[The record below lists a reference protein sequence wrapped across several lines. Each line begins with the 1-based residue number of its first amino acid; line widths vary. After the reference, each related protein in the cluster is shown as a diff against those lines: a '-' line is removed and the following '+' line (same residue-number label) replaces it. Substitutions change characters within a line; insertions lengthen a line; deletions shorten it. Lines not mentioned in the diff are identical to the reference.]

1 MEKFDIN
8 RPFDKISFSRI
19 KKYPGQIFALLFV
32 FLLIAGISIG
42 IGLINPSFLYLT
54 IPLTALPA
62 LFSLQVSI
70 NFLIEGRGISN
81 KASFGFFL
89 SYFSS
94 QFKGCYRV
102 VLTFFKSLLVYVVF
116 SLIVAISYYYIAINV
131 SPTFKESL
139 DQVASLLQNDGFNSI
154 EKLFENNDL
163 LLFYHFSQGIPLLFS
178 SLYFCHNILL
188 NSLNVHI
195 RSRVGSVSPSALNSL
210 FSFMVRSDKKLFY
223 WSFVK
228 RNWPGY
234 LFYGIGFILGYLLSF
249 FLFPNMPT
257 FAICF
262 ALFFAIFFLCFY
274 LPFTFISS
282 DLFIRNNDQNI
293 KKFFIEF
300 SLKSLEELKKTSIF
314 TNEQINEAFKN
325 IKEVEKS
332 LDDAKKEQNED
343 KEEKD
348 SIDSKKVDN
357 DSSNNNPNGNEK
369 E

>member
-1 MEKFDIN
+1 MEKFNIN
-8 RPFDKISFSRI
+8 KPFDEASFSRI
-19 KKYPGQIFALLFV
+19 KQYPGQIFALLFV
-32 FLLIAGISIG
+32 FPLISSASIG

-54 IPLTALPA
+54 IPLIILPS
-62 LFSLQVSI
+62 LFSLQVSL

-81 KASFGFFL
+81 KASFNFFL
-89 SYFSS
+89 SYYSP

-102 VLTFFKSLLVYVVF
+102 ILTFLKSLLVSLVF
-116 SLIVAISYYYIAINV
+116 SLVATLGYYFIAISV
-131 SPTFKESL
+131 SPAFKESI
-139 DQVASLLQNDGFNSI
+139 DQIMSLMQSEGLNSFN
-154 EKLFENNDL
+154 KFFENRDFL
-163 LLFYHFSQGIPLLFS
+163 IFYHFSQGVPLLFS

-195 RSRVGSVSPSALNSL
+195 RSRVGSSSSSALNSL

-234 LFYGIGFILGYLLSF
+234 LFYALGFISGYIFSVF
-249 FLFPNMPT
+249 VFPSYPT

-262 ALFFAIFFLCFY
+262 ALFFGIFCLAFY
-274 LPFTFISS
+274 LPFTFVSS

-300 SLKSLEELKKTSIF
+300 SLKSLEELKKSSVF
-314 TNEQINEAFKN
+314 TDEQIDKACEN

-332 LDDAKKEQNED
+332 LEEASKED
-343 KEEKD
+343 KEEKPSND
-348 SIDSKKVDN
+348 DKKDEP
-357 DSSNNNPNGNEK
+357 SSNDEDSPKDDNK
-369 E
+369 